1 MARHVDR
8 LSPTALRT
16 KGPGLHADGGGLYLQ
31 VKRGGR
37 SWVFRFMLNRRARE
51 MGLGALPAVSLAEAR
66 GAAEQCRRLLRDGK
80 DPIEARRQSKQ
91 EARLQAAQALTFQ
104 DCAKLYIEDRR
115 AGWKN
120 AKHAAQW
127 GATLITY
134 AYPVFG
140 SLPVQSINMALVKR
154 ALSPIWTKK
163 PETASRVRQRVEAV
177 LDWATVHEYR
187 RGDNPAKWRG
197 HLEKVLPKP
206 SKVRAVK
213 HHEAMPYGELPEFFG
228 ALAERDTMSVKALR
242 FTILTAARSGET
254 RGATWGEIDR
264 DTAIWIVPS
273 ERTKSGRE
281 HRVPLSDEAPSV
293 LDGLERLSDDPGE
306 LLFPSPLGRPLSDT
320 AMRKYLQTNLGKP
333 GLTVHGFR
341 STFRDWAAERAGAPR
356 EVAEAALAHSLRDA
370 TEAAYQRGD
379 MLDRRRKLMDA
390 WATFCISGEAPA
402 SKVVPIRSAG

>member
-1 MARHVDR
+1 MARQVDR

-37 SWVFRFMLNRRARE
+37 SWVLRYMIDRRARE
-51 MGLGALPAVSLAEAR
+51 MGLGSFPAVSLAEAR
-66 GAAEQCRRLLRDGK
+66 GAAEQCRRLLRDGV
-80 DPIEARRQSKQ
+80 DPIEARRQSRQ
-91 EARLQAAQALTFQ
+91 ETRLQAAQSMTFE
-104 DCAKLYIEDRR
+104 DCAKQYIDDRK
-115 AGWKN
+115 AGWSN

-127 GATLITY
+127 GATLSTY
-134 AYPVFG
+134 AYPWFG
-140 SLPVQSINMALVKR
+140 GLPVQSIDMALVKK
-154 ALSPIWTKK
+154 ALRPIWTTK
-163 PETASRVRQRVEAV
+163 PETASRVRQRIEAV

-187 RGDNPAKWRG
+187 SGDNPAKWRG
-197 HLEKVLPKP
+197 HLEKVLPRP

-213 HHEAMPYGELPEFFG
+213 HHAAMPYTELPGFYSE
-228 ALAERDTMSVKALR
+228 LAERETVSARALA
-242 FTILTAARSGET
+242 FTILTAVRSGET

-264 DTAIWIVPS
+264 NTAVWTVPG
-273 ERTKSGRE
+273 ERTKSRRD
-281 HRVPLSDEAPSV
+281 HRVPLSDEALTV
-293 LDGLERLSDDPGE
+293 LDGLERLSDDPDE

-390 WATFCISGEAPA
+390 WATFCISGEAA
-402 SKVVPIRSAG
+402 DSSVVSIRSAG

>member
-51 MGLGALPAVSLAEAR
+51 MGLGAFPAVLLAEAR
-66 GAAEQCRRLLRDGK
+66 RQAEQCRRLLRDGI
-80 DPIEARRQSKQ
+80 DPIDARRRSRQ
-91 EARLQAAQALTFQ
+91 EARLQAARSMTFE
-104 DCAKLYIEDRR
+104 DCAKQYIEDRK
-115 AGWKN
+115 AGWSN

-127 GATLITY
+127 GATLSTY

-213 HHEAMPYGELPEFFG
+213 HHAAMPYGELPEFFG
-228 ALAERDTMSVKALR
+228 ALAERDTISAKAMA

-254 RGATWGEIDR
+254 RAATWGEIDR
-264 DTAIWIVPS
+264 DNAIWIVPS

-281 HRVPLSDEAPSV
+281 HRVPMSDEATAV
-293 LDGLERLSDDPGE
+293 LDGLTRLSDNPGE
-306 LLFPSPLGRPLSDT
+306 LLFPNQQGNPLSDT
-320 AMRKYLQTNLGKP
+320 AMRKYLQSNMGKT

-341 STFRDWAAERAGAPR
+341 STFRDWVAERTRFPR
-356 EVAEAALAHSLRDA
+356 EIAEAALAHALRDA

-379 MLDRRRKLMDA
+379 MLDRRRGLMDA
-390 WATFCISGEAPA
+390 WATFCVSGEAA
-402 SKVVPIRSAG
+402 DSSVVSIRSAG